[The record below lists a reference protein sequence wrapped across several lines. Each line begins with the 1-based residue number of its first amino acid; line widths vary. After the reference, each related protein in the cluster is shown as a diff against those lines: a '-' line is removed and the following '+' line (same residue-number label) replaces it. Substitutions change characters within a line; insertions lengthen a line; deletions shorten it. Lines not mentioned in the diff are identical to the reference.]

1 MSIDTTLTHHFRRNP
16 TMKFKMQNK
25 QNQLIERISVKHLII
40 GVDIAQQFH
49 VARAVNFRGIVV
61 GDPLTFKN
69 NEEGFASLLKWIKDL
84 QRLKNLDEAIVG
96 MEPTGHYWI
105 NLSKWLHKKN
115 IEVVT
120 VNPYLVKR
128 NKENRDNTQ
137 SKSDK
142 KDALV
147 IADMVKNGYYS
158 EVRYTSESFEK
169 LRVLMSNRDVVVKR
183 LVSSINQ
190 LNRWVDIVFPELRQ
204 VFKDIT
210 AKGAIAT
217 LRLFPSPVDLETMQP
232 QDVITGWKSIMK
244 RQPGLKKALLLLQVA
259 KKSVGTRQ
267 ALDAYKFHLE
277 QLLEEYDLAVTQ
289 LERVEKQVT
298 EVLNKIPF
306 AKKLLTIKGIS
317 EISLA
322 GILGEAGDLSS
333 FSHGN
338 SLLRHAG
345 LHLAEASSGKWK
357 GQIVISKRGR
367 SRLRRFLFLAT
378 ISLVANNPEFKA
390 LHTHNVKVKKMKK
403 MKSIMKLVGKL
414 ARIFVGISRR
424 NESYCPEKLT
434 SFPPMAA

>member
-1 MSIDTTLTHHFRRNP
+1 
-16 TMKFKMQNK
+16 MKFKMQDK
-25 QNQLIERISVKHLII
+25 QNQLIERISDKHLVV
-40 GVDIAQQFH
+40 GVDIAQQLH

-61 GDPLTFKN
+61 GDPLSFEN
-69 NEEGFASLLKWIKDL
+69 NEEGFATLLKWIHTL
-84 QRLKNLDEAIVG
+84 QSKNNLDSAIVG

-105 NLSKWLHKKN
+105 NLSKWLFNHN

-120 VNPYLVKR
+120 VNPYSVKR

-158 EVRYTSESFEK
+158 FVRNTPESFEK

-204 VFKDIT
+204 VFKDVT

-217 LRLFPSPVDLETMQP
+217 LRLFPMPTNLRFMKPEEV
-232 QDVITGWKSIMK
+232 VTGWKSIMK
-244 RQPGLKKALLLLQVA
+244 RQPGLKKAQLLVQVA
-259 KKSVGTRQ
+259 KRSIGSLQ
-267 ALDAYKFHLE
+267 ALDAYEFHLE
-277 QLLEEYDLAVTQ
+277 QLLEEYDLAVKQ
-289 LERVEKQVT
+289 LERVESQVT
-298 EVLNKIPF
+298 EVLQKIPY
-306 AKKLLTIKGIS
+306 AKKLLMIKGIS
-317 EISLA
+317 EVSLA
-322 GILGEAGDLSS
+322 GILGEAGDLSG

-367 SRLRRFLFLAT
+367 SRLRRFLYLAT
-378 ISLVANNPEFKA
+378 MSLVMNNPEFKA
-390 LHTHNVKVKKMKK
+390 IHSHNVKVKKIKK
-403 MKSIMKLVGKL
+403 MKSIMKLIGKL
-414 ARIFVGISRR
+414 ARIFVGMARR
-424 NESYCPEKLT
+424 NEAYSPDKLQ
-434 SFPPMAA
+434 SLLPQAA

>member
-1 MSIDTTLTHHFRRNP
+1 
-16 TMKFKMQNK
+16 MKFKMQDK
-25 QNQLIERISVKHLII
+25 QNQLIERISDNHLVV
-40 GVDIAQQFH
+40 GVDIAQQLH

-61 GDPLTFKN
+61 GDPLAFEN
-69 NEEGFASLLKWIKDL
+69 NEDGFASLLKWMDKL
-84 QRLKNLDEAIVG
+84 QRLNKLEAAIVG

-105 NLSKWLHKKN
+105 NLSKWLFKQG

-120 VNPYLVKR
+120 VNPHLVKR

-147 IADMVKNGYYS
+147 IADMVKNGYYAF
-158 EVRYTSESFEK
+158 VRNTSESFEI

-183 LVSSINQ
+183 LVGTINQ

-210 AKGAIAT
+210 GKGAIAT
-217 LRLFPSPVDLETMQP
+217 LRLFPSPMELRSLKP
-232 QDVITGWKSIMK
+232 HDVVSGWKSIMK
-244 RQPGLKKALLLLQVA
+244 RQPGLKKAQLLLQLGR
-259 KKSVGTRQ
+259 KSVGTRQ
-267 ALDAYKFHLE
+267 ALEAYKFHLE
-277 QLLEEYDLAVTQ
+277 QLLEEYDLAVLQ
-289 LERVEKQVT
+289 LERVEQEVKDVLKQ
-298 EVLNKIPF
+298 IPF
-306 AKKLLTIKGIS
+306 AKKLLAIKGIS

-322 GILGEAGDLSS
+322 GILGEAGDLSG

-367 SRLRRFLFLAT
+367 SRLRRFLYLAT
-378 ISLVANNPEFKA
+378 MSLVMNNTEFRTI
-390 LHTHNVKVKKMKK
+390 HTHNVKVKKMKK

-414 ARIFVGISRR
+414 ARIFVGLARR
-424 NESYCPEKLT
+424 NESYCADKVQPITELV
-434 SFPPMAA
+434 A

>member
-1 MSIDTTLTHHFRRNP
+1 MSIDTTLTQNLRRNP

-25 QNQLIERISVKHLII
+25 QNQLIERISDKHLVV

-69 NEEGFASLLKWIKDL
+69 DEEGFTSLLTWIKNL
-84 QRLKNLDEAIVG
+84 QRLNNLCETIVG

-105 NLSKWLHKKN
+105 NLSKWLHKQS

-120 VNPYLVKR
+120 VNPHLVKR

-183 LVSSINQ
+183 LVSSKNQ

-217 LRLFPSPVDLETMQP
+217 LRLFPTPTELATKETHEIMM
-232 QDVITGWKSIMK
+232 GWKSLMK
-244 RQPGLKKALLLLQVA
+244 RQPGLKKAQLLLQVA
-259 KKSVGTRQ
+259 KNSIGSKQ
-267 ALDAYKFHLE
+267 ALDAYTFHLE
-277 QLLEEYDLAVTQ
+277 QLLEEYDLAVIQ
-289 LERVEKQVT
+289 LERVEKQVID
-298 EVLNKIPF
+298 VLIKIPY

-322 GILGEAGDLSS
+322 GILGEAGDISG

-357 GQIVISKRGR
+357 GQIVLSKRGR
-367 SRLRRFLFLAT
+367 SRLRRFLYLAT
-378 ISLVANNPEFKA
+378 MSLVVNNREFQA
-390 LHTHNVKVKKMKK
+390 IHTHNVKVKKMKK
-403 MKSIMKLVGKL
+403 MKSIMKLIGKL
-414 ARIFVGISRR
+414 ARIFVGMARR
-424 NESYCPEKLT
+424 NESYNSEKLQT
-434 SFPPMAA
+434 PPKAAA

>member
-1 MSIDTTLTHHFRRNP
+1 
-16 TMKFKMQNK
+16 MKFKMQDK
-25 QNQLIERISVKHLII
+25 QNQLIERISDNHLVV
-40 GVDIAQQFH
+40 GVDIAQQLH

-61 GDPLTFKN
+61 GDPLTFEN
-69 NEEGFASLLKWIKDL
+69 SEDGFASLLKWIDKL
-84 QRLKNLDEAIVG
+84 QRLNKLEVAIVG

-105 NLSKWLHKKN
+105 NLSKWLFKQG

-120 VNPYLVKR
+120 VNPHLVKR

-158 EVRYTSESFEK
+158 FVRDTSESFEI

-183 LVSSINQ
+183 LVSTINQ

-217 LRLFPSPVDLETMQP
+217 LRLFPSPMELRSLKPD
-232 QDVITGWKSIMK
+232 DVVSGWKSIMK
-244 RQPGLKKALLLLQVA
+244 RQPGLRKAQLLLQLA
-259 KKSVGTRQ
+259 RKSVGTRQ
-267 ALDAYKFHLE
+267 ALEAYKFHLE
-277 QLLEEYDLAVTQ
+277 QLLEEYDLAVLQ
-289 LERVEKQVT
+289 LERVEQEVKDVLKQ
-298 EVLNKIPF
+298 IPF
-306 AKKLLTIKGIS
+306 AKKLLAIKGIS

-322 GILGEAGDLSS
+322 GILGEAGDLSG

-367 SRLRRFLFLAT
+367 SRLRRFLYLAT
-378 ISLVANNPEFKA
+378 MSLVMNNTQFRA
-390 LHTHNVKVKKMKK
+390 IHSLNVKVKKMKK

-414 ARIFVGISRR
+414 ARIFVGIARR
-424 NESYCPEKLT
+424 NEAYCADKVQPITELV
-434 SFPPMAA
+434 A

>member
-1 MSIDTTLTHHFRRNP
+1 
-16 TMKFKMQNK
+16 MKFKMQNK
-25 QNQLIERISVKHLII
+25 QNQLIERISVKHLVV
-40 GVDIAQQFH
+40 GVDIAQHFH

-69 NEEGFASLLKWIKDL
+69 DEEGFTSLLKWIKNL
-84 QRLKNLDEAIVG
+84 QRLNNLCEAIVG

-105 NLSKWLHKKN
+105 NLSKWLLN
-115 IEVVT
+115 QNLEVVT
-120 VNPYLVKR
+120 VNPHLVKR

-217 LRLFPSPVDLETMQP
+217 LRLFPTPMELATKQP
-232 QDVITGWKSIMK
+232 HEIIMGWKSLMK
-244 RQPGLKKALLLLQVA
+244 RQPGLKKAQLILQVA
-259 KKSVGTRQ
+259 KNSIGSRQ

-277 QLLEEYDLAVTQ
+277 QLLEEYDLAVIQ

-298 EVLNKIPF
+298 DVLNKIPY

-322 GILGEAGDLSS
+322 GILGEAGDISG
-333 FSHGN
+333 FSHGK

-357 GQIVISKRGR
+357 GQIVLSKRGR
-367 SRLRRFLFLAT
+367 SRLRRFLYLAT
-378 ISLVANNPEFKA
+378 MSLVVNNPEFQA
-390 LHTHNVKVKKMKK
+390 IHTHNVKVKKIKK

-414 ARIFVGISRR
+414 ARIFVGMARR
-424 NESYCPEKLT
+424 NESYSPEKLQT
-434 SFPPMAA
+434 QTPIAA

>member
-1 MSIDTTLTHHFRRNP
+1 
-16 TMKFKMQNK
+16 MKFKMQDK
-25 QNQLIERISVKHLII
+25 QNQLIERISDKHLVV
-40 GVDIAQQFH
+40 GVDIAQQLH

-61 GDPLTFKN
+61 GDPLAFEN
-69 NEEGFASLLKWIKDL
+69 NEDGFASLLKWMDKL
-84 QRLKNLDEAIVG
+84 QRLNKLEAAIVG

-105 NLSKWLHKKN
+105 NLSKWLFKQG

-120 VNPYLVKR
+120 VNPHLVKR

-147 IADMVKNGYYS
+147 IADMVKNGYYTF
-158 EVRYTSESFEK
+158 VRNTSESFEI

-183 LVSSINQ
+183 LVSTINQ
-190 LNRWVDIVFPELRQ
+190 LNRWVDIVFLELRQ

-217 LRLFPSPVDLETMQP
+217 LRLFPSPMELRSLKP
-232 QDVITGWKSIMK
+232 HDVVSGWKSIMK
-244 RQPGLKKALLLLQVA
+244 RQPGLKKAQLLLQLA
-259 KKSVGTRQ
+259 RKSVGTKQ
-267 ALDAYKFHLE
+267 ALEAYKFHLE
-277 QLLEEYDLAVTQ
+277 QLLEEYDLAVLQ
-289 LERVEKQVT
+289 LERVEQ
-298 EVLNKIPF
+298 EVKDVLTQIPF
-306 AKKLLTIKGIS
+306 AKKLLAIKGIS

-322 GILGEAGDLSS
+322 GILGEAGDLSG

-367 SRLRRFLFLAT
+367 SRLRRFLYLAT
-378 ISLVANNPEFKA
+378 MSLVMNNTEFRA
-390 LHTHNVKVKKMKK
+390 IHSHNVKVKKMKK

-414 ARIFVGISRR
+414 ARIFVGIARR
-424 NESYCPEKLT
+424 NESYCADKVQPITE
-434 SFPPMAA
+434 MIA